1 MKTIYE
7 IFLQWNNKFF
17 SSEILLLLH
26 FGSCQNVEETELSKE
41 KKLIMKTIYIYIYM
55 WKRNMKYF
63 SKETLIFFFFR
74 KFCFSYI
81 LDLAKTVQA
90 LRILPQ
96 KFTRNFVIK
105 DFWPLKNHV
114 LVNILL
120 CSSHFTE
127 VN

>member
-41 KKLIMKTIYIYIYM
+41 KKLIMKTIYIYIYV
-55 WKRNMKYF
+55 KTEYEIFLQGN
-63 SKETLIFFFFR
+63 THFFFFR